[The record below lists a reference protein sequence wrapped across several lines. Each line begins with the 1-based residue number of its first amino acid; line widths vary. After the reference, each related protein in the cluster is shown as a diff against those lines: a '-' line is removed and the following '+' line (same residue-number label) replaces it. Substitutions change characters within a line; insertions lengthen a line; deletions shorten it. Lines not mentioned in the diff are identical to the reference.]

1 MDKNKFVFFF
11 ICLLSILFI
20 LLNNYSLN
28 SKSHSNFSTQ
38 NESVN
43 KQLISKGL
51 NTVYRNLKDQKDFF
65 NDQIKTILTY
75 YYKNDTLIN
84 RREFL
89 QKIETFLSGF
99 NERSKYV
106 YK

>member
-1 MDKNKFVFFF
+1 MDKNKFVLFF
-11 ICLLSILFI
+11 ISLLSILFI

-28 SKSHSNFSTQ
+28 TKSHSNFSTQ
-38 NESVN
+38 NEYVN
-43 KQLISKGL
+43 KQHISKGL

-84 RREFL
+84 RKEFL